1 MATTESLNLK
11 PKLLCPV
18 RREWVEPLPEEKVR
32 IGLIQYMTQKLGYPP
47 QLLVVEKALHQF
59 PHLSQ
64 QQTAN
69 FPKRRADL
77 VCYGSGIHPDHPL
90 FPLLLVE
97 CKAVPLNGKAIQQ
110 LTAYN
115 HYLQAYFV
123 ALCNGT
129 EVRSG
134 YFDQKQGGYVFS
146 NTLPSYLELL
156 TVLEKR
162 RSLLPR

>member
-1 MATTESLNLK
+1 MGTTESSSLK
-11 PKLLCPV
+11 PKLFCPI

-32 IGLIQYMTQKLGYPP
+32 LSLVQFMTKELGYPP

-59 PHLSQ
+59 PHLPPE
-64 QQTAN
+64 QTRH

-77 VCYGSGIHPDHPL
+77 VCYASGIHPDHPL

-97 CKAVPLNGKAIQQ
+97 CKAIPLDGKAVQQ

-129 EVRSG
+129 EVKSG
-134 YFDQKQGGYVFS
+134 YYDAGQGKYLFA
-146 NTLPSYLELL
+146 NTLPTYRELL
-156 TVLEKR
+156 MILEKR
-162 RSLLPR
+162 RSRSLR